1 MFLPRV
7 STRRSTGPR
16 EGWGY
21 SEDGFVKGISIPS
34 RLVKYEKRQGQT
46 SFRVNT
52 PQNDTWVHFRRLPS
66 TTGTIAPLKR
76 RASSK
81 NRNVIDLLDMQTIVV
96 CSSKPRTPKKHPENA
111 QKQWCKKSIRFF
123 FLHLRYGSIQQLIIY
138 SPCQGSWWWQ
148 GSTFMPNHWFSS
160 VRRCI
165 FFSMGDMNFL
175 FMNQKL
181 GGGGFKVFYFHIM
194 IQFDYIVFFRWVE
207 TTN

>member
-123 FLHLRYGSIQQLIIY
+123 FFTFDMDPFISWSSTPRAKDHDGGKVQPLCPITDSALCEGAFFFQWETWIFY
-138 SPCQGSWWWQ
+138 SW
-148 GSTFMPNHWFSS
+148 TKN
-160 VRRCI
+160 
-165 FFSMGDMNFL
+165 
-175 FMNQKL
+175 
-181 GGGGFKVFYFHIM
+181 
-194 IQFDYIVFFRWVE
+194 
-207 TTN
+207 